1 MAANSTTWN
10 KLAPAVQDILK
21 EQAKAAAKYS
31 FDTIA
36 ADNES
41 ATKTLQDAGVEFDF
55 EPDVQSFKDAL
66 GGDSY
71 YDRYKNEPW
80 YDQALLDSILAVVR

>member
-1 MAANSTTWN
+1 M
-10 KLAPAVQDILK
+10 
-21 EQAKAAAKYS
+21 AAKYS

-41 ATKTLQDAGVEFDF
+41 ATKTLQDAGVEFDM

-66 GGDSY
+66 GGTAY
-71 YDRYKNEPW
+71 YERYANETW
-80 YDQALLDSILAVVR
+80 FNQDLLDTISRTNLDERNNGRLAGQPAQPPATRG